1 MQTTASPSVAVNGE
15 AASDC
20 NKDTDHE
27 QLDETKMC
35 LLVAGV
41 AESVAQN
48 LVVLFGKC

>member
-1 MQTTASPSVAVNGE
+1 MQTTAAPSVAVSGE

-20 NKDTDHE
+20 NKDADHE
-27 QLDETKMC
+27 QLDETVLC

>member
-1 MQTTASPSVAVNGE
+1 MQTTAAPSVAVSGE
-15 AASDC
+15 AAPDC

-27 QLDETKMC
+27 QLDETEMC